1 MLWDLRTL
9 LPILGRHME
18 HDPRVWCTSYFR
30 VGAYA
35 WRIHKVL
42 WGLTHPIIGFMQT
55 HLSAYVLFSGHVMC
69 LIHPMK
75 RRDLH
80 EADGSC
86 GGRVGP
92 VLTSHQVR
100 VLCPLEERAHAE
112 NTLIIVKMVF
122 CEIWLNMMSFH
133 FIHLLSPNGCI
144 GIIILFQ
151 HLLSLILLI
160 LISL

>member
-1 MLWDLRTL
+1 MRLT
-9 LPILGRHME
+9 
-18 HDPRVWCTSYFR
+18 
-30 VGAYA
+30 
-35 WRIHKVL
+35 
-42 WGLTHPIIGFMQT
+42 GL
-55 HLSAYVLFSGHVMC
+55 V
-69 LIHPMK
+69 
-75 RRDLH
+75 
-80 EADGSC
+80 E
-86 GGRVGP
+86 GGVGP

-100 VLCPLEERAHAE
+100 VLCPLEESTHAE